1 MVLRQL
7 FFTAIL
13 ALCPL
18 LAFAQSDDG
27 DTTQDPASGDT
38 ETTDPSSDDGNGDD
52 TTDPSSGDGDDSK
65 AKSYIKIPN
74 GFSPNGDDIN
84 DVLRVTSSQGITEF
98 RAIIFNRWGHKV
110 YEWDTLDGGWD
121 GNIGGRP
128 AKQGTYFVLIKAKGS
143 DGETHTIRRDV
154 NLLRGKPND
163 DGSSTTEQ

>member
-18 LAFAQSDDG
+18 QAFAQSDDG

-38 ETTDPSSDDGNGDD
+38 E